1 MKEKVKQ
8 IKFNF
13 VVAAILYIVLGLVLL
28 LWPDTS
34 SSVICYAIGAV
45 LLIYGVIGI
54 ISFLSSRNKT
64 AVLALQLVVSVAAAA
79 LGVLSL
85 TQPRLILSLLPVL
98 MGLFII
104 VVSLISMK
112 RAIDMRHYLYTRWW
126 AALLLSLAAIAL
138 GALILFHPYM
148 TAKAVIMVT
157 GAVFLYVGIC
167 DLWAIWKTSKL
178 AKEYKKLHPIEVDP
192 IDIE

>member
-1 MKEKVKQ
+1 MKEKVKR

-54 ISFLSSRNKT
+54 T
-64 AVLALQLVVSVAAAA
+64 AVLVQPGTRPLILALLLVVSVAAAA

-98 MGLFII
+98 
-104 VVSLISMK
+104 
-112 RAIDMRHYLYTRWW
+112 W
-126 AALLLSLAAIAL
+126 ACLSSWSA
-138 GALILFHPYM
+138 
-148 TAKAVIMVT
+148 
-157 GAVFLYVGIC
+157 
-167 DLWAIWKTSKL
+167 
-178 AKEYKKLHPIEVDP
+178 
-192 IDIE
+192 